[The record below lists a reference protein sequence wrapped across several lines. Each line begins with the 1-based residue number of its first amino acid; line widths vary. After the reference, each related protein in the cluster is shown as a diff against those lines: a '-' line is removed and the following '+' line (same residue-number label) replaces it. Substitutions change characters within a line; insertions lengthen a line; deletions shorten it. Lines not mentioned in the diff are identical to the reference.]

1 MNLPQ
6 ALTYFFREAL
16 VNLLRS
22 WKVSLLAVLTIT
34 VSLLLGGT
42 FLLASRNLAASVERW
57 RGEMKV
63 VLYLKP
69 EATDAQ
75 LQQWAAQV
83 KDSAPWATSVEAVS
97 AAEARQRFKAAF
109 PSLGGLTEGWEEE
122 PLPASIEVGL
132 GQQPAARLDA
142 WLQSWRQR
150 PQIAMVDDDREWL
163 GQLETVL
170 TVVRGVGLVLG
181 GCLLAAAIFTIASII
196 RLTAYLHHEEISVL
210 RLVGATEF
218 YIRGPFYAEGFLQ
231 GLVGGALATGG
242 LFALYQ
248 AFQARVADS
257 AMGAILAG
265 EFLSWRQALFLV
277 FLGGLAGLFGAVL
290 SLRRETLAR
299 GEAGT

>member
-1 MNLPQ
+1 MNLLQ

-75 LQQWAAQV
+75 LQQLASQV
-83 KDSAPWATSVEAVS
+83 KASAPWASSVEAVS
-97 AAEARQRFKAAF
+97 AAAARQRFQEVF
-109 PSLGGLTEGWEEE
+109 PSLAGLADGWEDE
-122 PLPASIEVGL
+122 PLPASIEIGL
-132 GQQPAARLDA
+132 GQRQPAQVDA
-142 WLQSWRQR
+142 WLETWRQR

-170 TVVRGVGLVLG
+170 AVVRGLGLVLG
-181 GCLLAAAIFTIASII
+181 GCLLGAAIFTIASII

-231 GLVGGALATGG
+231 GLVGGGLATGA
-242 LFALYQ
+242 LYALYQ

-257 AMGAILAG
+257 ALGAVLAG
-265 EFLSWRQALFLV
+265 DFLSWRQALFLV
-277 FLGGLAGLFGAVL
+277 FLGGLAGLFGAVI

-299 GEAGT
+299 GEAGA